1 MAYNEILVE
10 DEKCIDYIQHNLSQT
25 AILLQLSEECNEVA
39 QVALKIVRICQK
51 ENPTPV
57 TLMEARQK
65 LHEEL
70 ADFYCC
76 FDSLTGIDLDTI
88 EKIETEKLNRW
99 CVRLAKRGKL

>member
-1 MAYNEILVE
+1 MSYNEILVE
-10 DEKCIDYIQHNLSQT
+10 NDKCIDYIQHNLSQT
-25 AILLQLSEECNEVA
+25 AIMLQLAEECNEVA
-39 QVALKIVRICQK
+39 QVAVKIIRIYQK

-70 ADFYCC
+70 ADLFCC
-76 FDSLTGIDLDTI
+76 LDSLNGIDLDTI